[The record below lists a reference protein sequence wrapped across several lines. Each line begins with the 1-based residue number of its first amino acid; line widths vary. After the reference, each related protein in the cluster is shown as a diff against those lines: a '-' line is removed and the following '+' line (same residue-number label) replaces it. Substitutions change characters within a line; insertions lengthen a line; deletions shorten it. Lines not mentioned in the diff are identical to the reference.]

1 MLMCVLG
8 YNKTSMKRSYGDIK
22 NKLDS
27 VVVALQE
34 PNVGVDE
41 AIKLHEEA
49 KKLIVELEA
58 YLRAKEANITKATKK

>member
-1 MLMCVLG
+1 
-8 YNKTSMKRSYGDIK
+8 MKQSYSDMK

-27 VVVALQE
+27 VVAALQE

-41 AIKLHEEA
+41 AVKLHEEA

-58 YLRAKEANITKATKK
+58 YLQAKEAKITKATKK